1 MMIRQMIDDLHK
13 FKKAYRSAETDEIQS
28 RLGGHSGWLKCMQ
41 AGLRADQG
49 RAGWQG
55 LTAERTLGQPGWE
68 LSWIFYKEHLS
79 AELGWAWVETTGW
92 DYFEKLSES
101 EDWNPAESVEF
112 FNLLEHF
119 TSLKILEKRSRTL
132 SAENFFL
139 LYSVKGTK
147 ISGDSVHERNSRIL
161 RAVVHKQLL

>member
-1 MMIRQMIDDLHK
+1 MSFIFLFTQEFTWWIDDREMIDDLHK

-112 FNLLEHF
+112 FNLLEH
-119 TSLKILEKRSRTL
+119 LHLEFRS
-132 SAENFFL
+132 A
-139 LYSVKGTK
+139 GTFVIK
-147 ISGDSVHERNSRIL
+147 FWITAKKLDQEF
-161 RAVVHKQLL
+161 